1 MHANTLITKE
11 INVFKKFRRK
21 KSKEGKVYCLGR
33 SIAIYIQT
41 GHSWQCKKKNSVQ
54 HDDQHTDEQ
63 QSLKSTLLNICQ
75 ARR

>member
-1 MHANTLITKE
+1 MFSKNLEEKNQRKE
-11 INVFKKFRRK
+11 KFTALED
-21 KSKEGKVYCLGR
+21 SY
-33 SIAIYIQT
+33 IYIQT

>member
-1 MHANTLITKE
+1 MFSKNLEEKNQRKE
-11 INVFKKFRRK
+11 KFTALED
-21 KSKEGKVYCLGR
+21 SY
-33 SIAIYIQT
+33 IYPDWAQLAV
-41 GHSWQCKKKNSVQ
+41 QKKNSVQ